1 MKSNCLQFNRP
12 LIHFIESISSM
23 VCCATLNYSNC
34 CKTSH
39 TWTLTDLYKIHPICC
54 RYSVGQWTY
63 MLNDMCYNILCY
75 LLADFP
81 KLYAE
86 RCSLQAHSVCK
97 YILRTTL
104 LHATLRQQQ
113 TYDLYDLHAARC
125 MHASVR
131 MSYVCVYVFTMHVT
145 TYYIWRCHRDS
156 FMVRACYLLQGHL

>member
-1 MKSNCLQFNRP
+1 
-12 LIHFIESISSM
+12 
-23 VCCATLNYSNC
+23 
-34 CKTSH
+34 
-39 TWTLTDLYKIHPICC
+39 
-54 RYSVGQWTY
+54 

-104 LHATLRQQQ
+104 LQSDSNRLMI
-113 TYDLYDLHAARC
+113 YMICNLHAARC

-131 MSYVCVYVFTMHVT
+131 MSYVCVYVCTMHVT
-145 TYYIWRCHRDS
+145 TYYILRCHRDS